1 MKQTNPGVIEKSR
14 QLLVSLKE
22 KRGGSVLTFHK
33 QIANDPDL
41 LASFNQQYDICIKNL
56 HHIPRKYK
64 ELMIMAL
71 GCALKA
77 QTTINVHA
85 KLAVEHG
92 ATVEELGETLRL
104 VFMLAGATSL
114 IPAAEIF
121 EPLECIEE

>member
-1 MKQTNPGVIEKSR
+1 MKQTNPEAIKKA
-14 QLLVSLKE
+14 QKLLEELKV
-22 KRGGSVLTFHK
+22 KRGGSIIEFHK
-33 QIANDPDL
+33 KIANDPDL
-41 LASFNQQYDICIKNL
+41 LTAFNQQYDICNKNL
-56 HHIPRKYK
+56 THLPRKYR

-104 VFMLAGATSL
+104 VFFLAGATSL

-121 EPLECIEE
+121 EPVDME